1 MFSICNPSIPQGED
15 PLKVPLWFLNIWI
28 QIHELPS
35 GFMLETVGKH
45 LGNFFGE
52 FLLYD
57 SKNNTFIW
65 RKCMRIKI
73 RIDVRKP
80 LKCKKKV
87 TRKNGHDFVVICKC
101 ERLRDFCFSCGL
113 VSHTNHFCRRNID
126 RRDGEGSKEWG
137 PWLRAPSQRGT
148 CQSSSKWL
156 WEEGDAD
163 CEERIGWENKN

>member
-1 MFSICNPSIPQGED
+1 MFSICNPSIPQGKD

-35 GFMLETVGKH
+35 EFMLETVGKQ

-73 RIDVRKP
+73 RIDMRKP

-87 TRKNGHDFVVICKC
+87 TRKNGQDFVVICKY
-101 ERLRDFCFSCGL
+101 E
-113 VSHTNHFCRRNID
+113 
-126 RRDGEGSKEWG
+126 
-137 PWLRAPSQRGT
+137 
-148 CQSSSKWL
+148 
-156 WEEGDAD
+156 
-163 CEERIGWENKN
+163 